1 MEFKSVFLPI
11 ADLPPSVM
19 PSAHVMPNYLS
30 QDDDRGGPRVVKD
43 TKSIGSAYDRYLQN
57 VEPFKC

>member
-11 ADLPPSVM
+11 TDLPLSAMPS
-19 PSAHVMPNYLS
+19 SAHVMHNYLA

-57 VEPFKC
+57 VEPF